1 MTRLT
6 ESVYSYP
13 INNSIGKRW
22 HSCTGK
28 LPVPL
33 TNDFLFRALLQS
45 DNTTLVHLVAALL
58 GRKLTEVHSA
68 TITNPI
74 FLGDSI
80 DDKYFVMDVRVQLNN
95 DANLNLEMQV
105 CNEHNWTDR
114 SLGYLCRLYD
124 NLNRG
129 DAYEST
135 KAAIQF
141 SFLDF
146 TLFEE
151 HPEFF
156 ASYKL
161 LNTRSLYPYTDKFEL
176 YVIDLTKISLATE
189 IDKKYKIDQWARMF
203 KAKTWEDLKMIA
215 KRNQEIDTA
224 ISGIYQM
231 TEDEIIRE
239 QCRQRDEFL
248 LRQEMERRRLE
259 RTNEKL
265 KTAEM
270 ALENINT
277 ELKNKDARLKDMD
290 VQLKDKDAELKDK
303 DAELKDKDD
312 QLKSAQG
319 ELSAKEKT
327 IQELEQ
333 KLRELGALS

>member
-1 MTRLT
+1 MTKLT

-13 INNSIGKRW
+13 INNAIGKRW

-28 LPVPL
+28 LPVPM

-58 GRKLTEVHSA
+58 GRKLTDVHSA
-68 TITNPI
+68 TVINPI

-80 DDKYFVMDVRVQLNN
+80 DDKYFVMDVRVQLN
-95 DANLNLEMQV
+95 DDVNLNLEMQV

-156 ASYKL
+156 AGYKL
-161 LNTRSLYPYTDKFEL
+161 LNTNSLYPYTDKFEL
-176 YVIDLTKISLATE
+176 YVIDLTNISLATE

-215 KRNQEIDTA
+215 KRNEEIDTA

-259 RTNEKL
+259 RTSEKL
-265 KTAEM
+265 KYAEM
-270 ALENINT
+270 ALENTNA
-277 ELKNKDARLKDMD
+277 ELKNMNAK
-290 VQLKDKDAELKDK
+290 LKDK

-312 QLKSAQG
+312 QLKSVQG
-319 ELSAKEKT
+319 ELSEKEKT
-327 IQELEQ
+327 IQELER